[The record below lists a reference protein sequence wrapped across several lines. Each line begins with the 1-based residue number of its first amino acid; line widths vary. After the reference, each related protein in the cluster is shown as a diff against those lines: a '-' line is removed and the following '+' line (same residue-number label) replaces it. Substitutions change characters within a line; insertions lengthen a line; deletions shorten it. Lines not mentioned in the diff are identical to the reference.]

1 MCDIRCMP
9 LRYWYILL
17 HLIKRGLDGWKNGR
31 LDIYWHIVCGVW
43 LWEERKELLWKISL
57 LKTQLF
63 FWNYCNWLI
72 PIIISLRQIVFKKV
86 LYNLILCT
94 WCSFITKL
102 IFHKIS
108 YPLCSD
114 AQVANMWHSWKRL
127 AYLYISNGHISSIKA
142 SFPNIM
148 SFGILYEMSNPELFI
163 KWLLANIQKPDI

>member
-1 MCDIRCMP
+1 MDGRTVVWI
-9 LRYWYILL
+9 YIGILCAVFDYE
-17 HLIKRGLDGWKNGR
+17 RNVKNFF
-31 LDIYWHIVCGVW
+31 
-43 LWEERKELLWKISL
+43 KNASSL

-72 PIIISLRQIVFKKV
+72 PIIISLRQIVFKIV
-86 LYNLILCT
+86 LCNLILCT
-94 WCSFITKL
+94 WVFFIIKL